1 MTTGSTNGDVPA
13 RVLIVGSGLMGTSL
27 GLAARA
33 AGCEVW
39 LSDREP
45 AHVETAADMNAGV
58 PYREGER
65 ADLAV
70 LAVPPYAVG
79 AELAAW
85 QGRDAAVA
93 YTDVASVKARPRR
106 DAAALG
112 CDLSTYAGGHPLA
125 GRELSGPG
133 AAVADLFLGRPWA
146 VCPGD
151 ARPGVVQAV
160 LSLARAVGADP
171 LLMTE
176 DEHDVAVASVSH
188 APHTLASVMAAQ
200 LAAADTRLAGQGVRD
215 VTRVAD
221 GDPRLWTSILTGNAA
236 AVADVLDAAGRDL
249 AGAARA
255 LRAVADGDAGAGAE
269 VRRLLERGVA
279 GRLALPGKHGGPTR
293 AYAVVTVVLP
303 DRPGQLA
310 RLFRDADAAGVNVE
324 DVALEHSP
332 GAEIGVVELSVR
344 PESRDPLVTG
354 LRKAGWDVAPV
365 AG

>member
-1 MTTGSTNGDVPA
+1 MTTGSTNGDVPH
-13 RVLIVGSGLMGTSL
+13 RVLIVGAGLMGTSL

-45 AHVETAADMNAGV
+45 EHVRTAAEMGAGI
-58 PYREGER
+58 PYAEGER

-70 LAVPPYAVG
+70 LAVPPHAIG

-85 QGRDAAVA
+85 QRRDAAVA

-112 CDLSTYAGGHPLA
+112 ADLSTYAGGHPLA
-125 GRELSGPG
+125 GRELSGPS
-133 AAVADLFLGRPWA
+133 AAVGDLFLGRPWA

-151 ARPGVVQAV
+151 ARPGVVRAV

-176 DEHDVAVASVSH
+176 SEHDVAVASVSH
-188 APHTLASVMAAQ
+188 APHALASVMAAQ

-221 GDPRLWTSILTGNAA
+221 GDPDLWTSILTGNAA

-255 LRAVADGDAGAGAE
+255 LRSVADGDADAAAE
-269 VRRLLERGVA
+269 VRSLLERGVA

-293 AYAVVTVVLP
+293 TYAVVTVVLP

-310 RLFRDADAAGVNVE
+310 RLFRDADAEGVNVE

-332 GAEIGVVELSVR
+332 GAPVGVVELSVR
-344 PESRDPLVTG
+344 PESREQLTKG
-354 LRKAGWDVAPV
+354 LRKAGWTV